1 MQIADQVE
9 RQVYQTELLAFR
21 RLYNIHRVWVRPNA
35 DGYVYIRIVH
45 ENLERT
51 QMGIGAA
58 LYFYGVEFGVVNE
71 QEIYLG
77 TIVGLCPERTML
89 THSVFHR

>member
-9 RQVYQTELLAFR
+9 RQIYQTELLAFR

-45 ENLERT
+45 ENLE
-51 QMGIGAA
+51 
-58 LYFYGVEFGVVNE
+58 
-71 QEIYLG
+71 
-77 TIVGLCPERTML
+77 
-89 THSVFHR
+89 

>member
-1 MQIADQVE
+1 
-9 RQVYQTELLAFR
+9 
-21 RLYNIHRVWVRPNA
+21 
-35 DGYVYIRIVH
+35 
-45 ENLERT
+45 
-51 QMGIGAA
+51 MGIGAA

-89 THSVFHR
+89 PRSSLDKALEP

>member
-35 DGYVYIRIVH
+35 DGYVYIRLTSSLKKH
-45 ENLERT
+45 TFYNLL
-51 QMGIGAA
+51 INNI
-58 LYFYGVEFGVVNE
+58 LY
-71 QEIYLG
+71 
-77 TIVGLCPERTML
+77 LCVT
-89 THSVFHR
+89 